1 MTPMGWV
8 ATAIFVMVYAII
20 VTDRVDKTK
29 LALTGAV
36 LMIMVGVI
44 DQHTAFHGSDGVEGI
59 DWNTIFLLIGMMI
72 IVNITRRTGL
82 FEWVAIKAAKLAHG
96 EPTLILVGMVLSTAV
111 LSALL
116 DNVTTVLLI
125 VPAVIVIYEALEL
138 DPVPPLIFV
147 IMASNIGGTA
157 TLVGHPPNII
167 IGSATG
173 FTFMDYLRVNG
184 PIVLLILALLC
195 GIIWWW
201 LRGSRAGEAQRLR
214 IMQMDESQAITDR
227 PLLNRCLLTLA
238 LVFTAFMIHGEIGL
252 EPATIAL
259 AGAALLLM
267 LDTHGVREPLREIE
281 WPTIFFFIGLFIM
294 VAGLV
299 ETGVIEAVGMAM
311 VRGTGGNLMALM
323 VLVLWGSAIAAA
335 LMDNIPFVATMAAL
349 LRVVAPE
356 LHPAPETAGSLHE
369 ILTHESIQPIWWALS
384 LGAGM
389 GGNLALIGA
398 SPNLVA
404 AGVAARS
411 GHPISFMRFLRYGVP
426 ITVPCLL
433 LCTLYLWLRFY
444 Q

>member
-8 ATAIFVMVYAII
+8 ASAIFVAVYAII
-20 VTDRVDKTK
+20 VTERVDKTK
-29 LALTGAV
+29 LALAGAV
-36 LMIMVGVI
+36 LMILLGII
-44 DQHTAFHGSDGVEGI
+44 DQHTAFHGGDGVEGI

-72 IVNITRRTGL
+72 IVNVTRRTGL
-82 FEWVAIKAAKLAHG
+82 FEWVAIKTAKVAHG
-96 EPTLILVGMVLSTAV
+96 DPTFILLGMMLSTAG
-111 LSALL
+111 LSAVL

-125 VPAVIVIYEALEL
+125 VPMVIVIYEALEL

-147 IMASNIGGTA
+147 IMASNIGGSA

-167 IGSATG
+167 IASTTG
-173 FTFMDYLRVNG
+173 FTFMDYLRING
-184 PIVLLILALLC
+184 PIMLLIFALLC

-201 LRGSRAGEAQRLR
+201 RRGSRAGEAQRQR

-238 LVFTAFMIHGEIGL
+238 LVFTGFMIHGEIGL

-267 LDTHGVREPLREIE
+267 LDTHGVRESLREIE

-299 ETGVIEAVGMAM
+299 ETGVIEAIGMAM

-323 VLVLWGSAIAAA
+323 MLVLWGSAIASA

-349 LRVVAPE
+349 LQTVAPE
-356 LHPAPETAGSLHE
+356 LHPAPEIAGSLHE

-411 GHPISFMRFLRYGVP
+411 GHPISFMRFLRYGIS

-444 Q
+444 H